1 MKLLSRIAGIILQI
15 LGLSP
20 GEMGRPLEE
29 AGRIFGCV
37 YDVQKDLFQK
47 GKDSLIPSCG
57 EHPLREPPES
67 DNLARFHHTNKR
79 QPPTTQHRCESSGVE
94 QQIISSIKTF
104 RKEN

>member
-37 YDVQKDLFQK
+37 YDVQEDWFQK
-47 GKDSLIPSCG
+47 EKTPQRPSAG
-57 EHPLREPPES
+57 
-67 DNLARFHHTNKR
+67 
-79 QPPTTQHRCESSGVE
+79 
-94 QQIISSIKTF
+94 TF
-104 RKEN
+104 RCGNFRSPTIWRVSTTLTNVNHLQVSTGANLPVLSNR